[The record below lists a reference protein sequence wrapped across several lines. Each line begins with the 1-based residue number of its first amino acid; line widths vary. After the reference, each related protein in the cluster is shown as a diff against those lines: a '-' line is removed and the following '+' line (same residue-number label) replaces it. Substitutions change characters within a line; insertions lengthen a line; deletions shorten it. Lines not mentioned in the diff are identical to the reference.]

1 MEVKEVGLSP
11 GSLVYTG
18 AMKHQVDGIL
28 FRYSPESFEE
38 VPFDSALPSLEEAAG
53 CSWLIVHGVHDVEK
67 VKTIGDRFDI
77 HPLVLEDLVN
87 PTQRM
92 KIEEYENYIFVV
104 LKWYVEV
111 DEDEWETEQL
121 SILLLDN
128 WVVLFLEERSDLLEP
143 VIRRLHKKKSTLRN
157 SGPDYLTYAL
167 IDLVVDHYMRTA
179 DQLSDRI
186 EAVEDGL
193 MEDETEPLDELKLLQ
208 HQAQALKR
216 NLRAM
221 KELNNNLVKADVA
234 LIREGTRIYLRD
246 VYDHT
251 LQCLDQVDSMQES
264 ITSALNFYHSIIS
277 MRLNEV
283 MKFLTMMGSVFI
295 PLTFIAGIYGMNF
308 QDMPELRWAYGYP
321 AALLSMLLVS
331 LGILYYFKR
340 KKWL

>member
-1 MEVKEVGLSP
+1 MEVKEVGSSP

-18 AMKHQVDGIL
+18 GMSHQVDGIL
-28 FRYSPESFEE
+28 YRYSPDSFEE
-38 VPFDSALPSLEEAAG
+38 LPFDAALPSLDG
-53 CSWLIVHGVHDVEK
+53 NSDCSWLIVHGVHDVEK
-67 VKTIGDRFDI
+67 VKKIGTRFNI
-77 HPLVLEDLVN
+77 HPLVLEDMVN
-87 PTQRM
+87 PVQRM
-92 KIEEYENYIFVV
+92 KIEEYENYIFIV

-111 DEDEWETEQL
+111 EEDEWETEQL
-121 SILLLDN
+121 SILLLDH

-143 VIRRLHKKKSTLRN
+143 VIRRLHKSKSTLRN

-186 EAVEDGL
+186 EAVEDAL
-193 MEDETEPLDELKLLQ
+193 MEDDAQPLDELKLLQ
-208 HQAQALKR
+208 QQAQALKR

-251 LQCLDQVDSMQES
+251 LQCLDQVDSLQES
-264 ITSALNFYHSIIS
+264 ITNALNFYHSIIS

-308 QDMPELRWAYGYP
+308 QEMPELRWVYGYP
-321 AALLSMLLVS
+321 VALLSMLVVS